1 MRAGTKS
8 GYYGKCARCDPK
20 DFNYDEDAHA
30 RGVENCTAHP
40 GGGSRCHGLYAA
52 TTDPDVIRAWWFRD
66 PFDNIGINC
75 GRSSLVLID
84 TDVTNGKDGESALAE
99 LVAANTPLPT
109 GPHAQTASGGQHR
122 LFRPPPG
129 VTLGNSSSLLGPG
142 IDIKATGGLMIAA
155 PSIVADGRPAMV
167 KGQYVWLNDP
177 WQEIPE
183 LPMWVVE
190 EIERKKATAPAPR
203 PYTGGTG
210 ATSVGVQDRV
220 TQLADEAAMAP
231 QGHRNNVLF
240 QNAVKAFEYAN
251 AGQIDHDEVEFIFT
265 QAGLH
270 ADNDESMVRGTVASA
285 RRKAIKEYR
294 WVTRGNSTAQKGQ
307 DMNDTVEIPEPRD
320 EITLDTRGPE
330 AGILKISTSS
340 IYARKGDQMGAAELY
355 VEDCDGGYPLRWN
368 GHSERFYHYAEG
380 CWREDD
386 KRNTRLGGL
395 VDSLARH
402 VTTVVDRDIDMMRK
416 QMADGEGDK
425 EVLKELIKIRPN
437 WYKTYRSA
445 GGRAGILSFIS
456 TSVEQVASEDMDADP
471 HLLNF
476 TNGTYDVRTGKLRQ
490 ADPNDYLTHR
500 VDTGLDTALAEKPLE
515 EVAPLFY
522 GLLRRAAAAPGEVDE
537 ETARQRIEAVVRGLG
552 SMISGECGDKAM
564 LVFEGETNIGKTVI
578 LEIMQTLLGQQ
589 LATSSKPNLLIKTRG
604 DKHDATE
611 YTLKGRRFV
620 LVNELTTQ
628 MTLDEGQV
636 LRLINPGGSTL
647 TVRRLGQQEE
657 NINITWTIAITT
669 NELPRARVTPQVLG
683 RTVIYPM
690 SRVEVPRD
698 QQDRTLRRRILKDEG
713 AAVLAHLVRWWREWY
728 EASQNGGKGLII
740 TEEMTRA
747 LAEFKDDNATS
758 ASLFRD
764 ERTMA
769 DPNGTVKAT
778 MLWSHF
784 NDWLETQQ
792 PDVRREYQMGRT
804 AFYKEIETW
813 EGVEAVF
820 EHKAGRN
827 PVRKAFKG
835 FSLVNQDGIPIP

>member
-285 RRKAIKEYR
+285 RRKAIKAYQ

-320 EITLDTRGPE
+320 EDAPTNHAPVHAEPDAPMKVARQLEPLWTTPQGKTL
-330 AGILKISTSS
+330 
-340 IYARKGDQMGAAELY
+340 
-355 VEDCDGGYPLRWN
+355 
-368 GHSERFYHYAEG
+368 YH
-380 CWREDD
+380 WRETWMQWTGTHWRETGASALKTRLYLELEHAVYQGAD
-386 KRNTRLGGL
+386 KKGQPLFKPWNPTQKKIGNLIDAISAVTHLDESVETGSWLGCAGKKGLISCRNTLVDPLTRVTTGHTPAYFTTTSVPYAYDPQAECPQWLGFLKLVFGDDAESIQAIQEWAGYVLSGRTDLQKGIQLIGPPRAGKGTVARILEKLIGKENSTGTTLGDIGRQFGLAGLVGKSLCVVGDAHMENRNNAAIVTRLLMITGEDSITIDRKNRTEWVGRLGARVMILANKPPKFSDVSGAIVSRWITVQFTQSFEGREDETLEARLTTELPGIFNWALEGL
-395 VDSLARH
+395 KRLTERGRFVQPGSAMETLQTQRDNASPIKAFVDEQAVR
-402 VTTVVDRDIDMMRK
+402 
-416 QMADGEGDK
+416 GEGQ
-425 EVLKELIKIRPN
+425 
-437 WYKTYRSA
+437 W
-445 GGRAGILSFIS
+445 
-456 TSVEQVASEDMDADP
+456 
-471 HLLNF
+471 
-476 TNGTYDVRTGKLRQ
+476 
-490 ADPNDYLTHR
+490 
-500 VDTGLDTALAEKPLE
+500 
-515 EVAPLFY
+515 
-522 GLLRRAAAAPGEVDE
+522 
-537 ETARQRIEAVVRGLG
+537 
-552 SMISGECGDKAM
+552 
-564 LVFEGETNIGKTVI
+564 
-578 LEIMQTLLGQQ
+578 
-589 LATSSKPNLLIKTRG
+589 
-604 DKHDATE
+604 
-611 YTLKGRRFV
+611 
-620 LVNELTTQ
+620 
-628 MTLDEGQV
+628 
-636 LRLINPGGSTL
+636 
-647 TVRRLGQQEE
+647 
-657 NINITWTIAITT
+657 
-669 NELPRARVTPQVLG
+669 
-683 RTVIYPM
+683 
-690 SRVEVPRD
+690 
-698 QQDRTLRRRILKDEG
+698 ILKDSLF
-713 AAVLAHLVRWWREWY
+713 AAWKSWCMVNNVQAVGTTAQFATDLYAAFPGIAQGQKRINGKVMRVYTGITLA
-728 EASQNGGKGLII
+728 
-740 TEEMTRA
+740 TEEGMVVPATQSNGNIQMTINTT
-747 LAEFKDDNATS
+747 EESK
-758 ASLFRD
+758 
-764 ERTMA
+764 
-769 DPNGTVKAT
+769 
-778 MLWSHF
+778 
-784 NDWLETQQ
+784 
-792 PDVRREYQMGRT
+792 
-804 AFYKEIETW
+804 
-813 EGVEAVF
+813 
-820 EHKAGRN
+820 
-827 PVRKAFKG
+827 
-835 FSLVNQDGIPIP
+835 